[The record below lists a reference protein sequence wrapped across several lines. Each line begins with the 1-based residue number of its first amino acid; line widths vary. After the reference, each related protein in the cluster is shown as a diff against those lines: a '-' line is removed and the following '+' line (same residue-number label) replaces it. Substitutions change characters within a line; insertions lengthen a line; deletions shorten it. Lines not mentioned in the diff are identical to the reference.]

1 MIFNIDTIFKGIEIG
16 MKVVKA
22 YNDSRATS
30 NQEIE
35 SSNISNSQQNSNL
48 YQGTSYHSNELTQSE
63 KNKIN
68 RAEVVGK
75 SRSEGRQKMIENT
88 IEKYSL
94 QLFNPLR
101 YTKIYTNLDGQLR
114 SGNGNRILQELE
126 NRIRLWHYI
135 DAKVPIC
142 IIFYNEKKKAD
153 TTYYFTTCIT
163 PESISFRAVTERN
176 NRELDTES
184 TECYMVRWDNIE
196 DITYLSVIKRTNT
209 FAIKNDP
216 TFSLFPSNE
225 GYSFQCEGG
234 SLEVP
239 SVYFAN
245 HGSVKRALVD
255 IKDISYNSTCQN
267 TYYHEDQVNKDV
279 QQYQEA
285 EKPANFSNHQE
296 EDLDFI
302 DIS

>member
-1 MIFNIDTIFKGIEIG
+1 MIFNIDSIFKGIEIG

-22 YNDSRATS
+22 YNDSRTTSEQERKSDTS
-30 NQEIE
+30 NY
-35 SSNISNSQQNSNL
+35 QQNDNL

-68 RAEVVGK
+68 RAEVVGN
-75 SRSEGRQKMIENT
+75 SRSEGRQKMIENI

-184 TECYMVRWDNIE
+184 TECYMVRWDNIKN
-196 DITYLSVIKRTNT
+196 ITYLSVIKRTNT

-216 TFSLFPSNE
+216 TFSLFPISQA
-225 GYSFQCEGG
+225 FT
-234 SLEVP
+234 SLI
-239 SVYFAN
+239 
-245 HGSVKRALVD
+245 L
-255 IKDISYNSTCQN
+255 I
-267 TYYHEDQVNKDV
+267 
-279 QQYQEA
+279 
-285 EKPANFSNHQE
+285 
-296 EDLDFI
+296 
-302 DIS
+302 